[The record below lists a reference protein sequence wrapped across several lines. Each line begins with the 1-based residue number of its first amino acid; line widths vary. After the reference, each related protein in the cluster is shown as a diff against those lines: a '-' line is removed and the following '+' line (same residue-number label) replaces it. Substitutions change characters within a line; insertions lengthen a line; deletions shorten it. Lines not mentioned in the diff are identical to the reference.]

1 MSKLVIFSWLYLLS
15 IPLFAQDIKVAQLNC
30 AYRNNPIGIDVL
42 SPALSWKLQSAKHN
56 IMQTSYQ
63 IVVSSSLSNLNKN
76 IGDVWDTQKVNS
88 GQSLQIKYQ
97 GKKLLSSKTY
107 YWKVRVW
114 DNFGHESGW
123 SASAF
128 WQMGLLN
135 TVDWKG
141 AKWIAYE
148 KLADSNVN
156 SLPTDGKKD
165 KYIGNNI
172 LPMFRKGFTVTKT
185 IKKATAFISG
195 LGHFEMSLNGAK
207 VGDDFLAPGWTKYDK
222 EVLYLTYD
230 LTKLL
235 KRGENAI
242 GVMLGNGFYYIP
254 PVKERYRKLKV
265 AYGYPKMICRLL
277 IEYTDE
283 TSANIIS
290 NQSWKTAPSPIT
302 FSSIYGG
309 EDYNANLEQK
319 GWNLAGFN
327 DNKWKSSLL
336 VDGPKLNAQ
345 KEEPVKI
352 FENFSPQN
360 INPVANGEWVYDM
373 GQNASAIIE
382 LKVRGKKGDTIRI
395 TPAEL
400 LKADGSVT
408 QKNIGSPSY
417 FTYILKGDGL
427 EIWRPKFFYTGFR
440 YLQVKGAVPS
450 GKENPS
456 NKSVVED
463 LKALHI
469 RNAAEQVGKFSSS
482 NELFN
487 KTFSLIDWAVKS
499 NMVSVFTDCPHR
511 EKLGWLEELHL
522 MGSSVRY
529 NYNAAPL
536 FKKALQDM
544 KNSQLASGLIP
555 EIAPEYVKF
564 EWGGDMFRDSP
575 EWGSSGILMPWYLYQ
590 WYGDKQAMTDYY
602 PMMQRYINYLGT
614 KANNHILSQGLGDW
628 YDIGPKPPGVSQ
640 LTPMGITGTAIYY
653 YDLKILEKTATLL
666 GKKADAMAYA
676 KLALEVKDAFNHKF
690 FDAKS
695 KQYATGSQTANAM
708 AVYME
713 LVEEKHKNAVIEN
726 LVKDIRDRKNS
737 LTAGDIG
744 YRYVLRVL
752 EDADK
757 SDVIFD
763 MNSRSDVPGY
773 GMQLAKG
780 ATALTESWA
789 ALPTVSNNHFMLGHL
804 MEWLYSG
811 VGGIRQA
818 ENSIAF
824 NHIKIEPEVVGD
836 LTSADVHYNSPYGKI
851 SSKWKK
857 TDQTF
862 TLEVN
867 IPVNTKATIY
877 FPVLPKYEIS
887 EENNSTFTD
896 AGIADGKAKVVIG
909 SGYYKFNLKY
919 K

>member
-15 IPLFAQDIKVAQLNC
+15 FSLFAQDIKVARLDC
-30 AYRNNPIGIDVL
+30 EYKNNPIGIDVL
-42 SPALSWKLQSAKHN
+42 SPHLSWKLISSKHN
-56 IMQTSYQ
+56 VMQVAYR
-63 IVVSSSLSNLNKN
+63 ILVSSSLNKLGKN
-76 IGDVWDTQKVNS
+76 IGDVWDTKKINS
-88 GQSLQIKYQ
+88 SQSIHINYSWN
-97 GKKLLSSKTY
+97 KLLSTKTY
-107 YWKVRVW
+107 YWKVCVW
-114 DNFGHESGW
+114 DNFGNQSEW
-123 SASAF
+123 STSAF
-128 WQMGLLN
+128 WQMGLLK
-135 TVDWKG
+135 TEDWEG

-165 KYIGNNI
+165 NHIGNNI
-172 LPMFRKGFTVTKT
+172 LPMFRKGFTVAKT

-195 LGHFEMSLNGAK
+195 LGHFEMSLNGSK

-222 EVLYLTYD
+222 EALYITYD
-230 LTKLL
+230 LTKQLR
-235 KRGENAI
+235 KGENAI

-254 PVKERYRKLKV
+254 PIKERYKKLKV
-265 AYGYPKMICRLL
+265 AFGYPKMICRVL
-277 IEYTDE
+277 IEYIDG
-283 TSANIIS
+283 TSVNIVS

-327 DNKWKSSLL
+327 DAKWKSSLL

-345 KEEPVKI
+345 KEEPVKV
-352 FENFSPQN
+352 FENFTVKSVT
-360 INPVANGEWVYDM
+360 PVANGEWVYDM

-395 TPAEL
+395 MPAEL

-408 QKNIGSPSY
+408 QKNSGGPSY
-417 FTYILKGDGL
+417 FTYVLKGGGV

-440 YLQVKGAVPS
+440 YLQVKGGIPVGNKNTSNEAVIE
-450 GKENPS
+450 G
-456 NKSVVED
+456 

-469 RNAAEQVGKFSSS
+469 RNAAQQVGKFSSS

-487 KTFSLIDWAVKS
+487 KTFSLIDWAIKS

-544 KNSQLASGLIP
+544 KNSQLTSGLIP

-590 WYGDKQAMTDYY
+590 WYGDKQAMADYY
-602 PMMQRYINYLGT
+602 PMMRGYINYLGT
-614 KANNHILSQGLGDW
+614 KANKHILSQGLGDW
-628 YDIGPKPPGVSQ
+628 YDLGEKPPGVSQ
-640 LTPMGITGTAIYY
+640 LTPMGVTGTAIYY
-653 YDLKILEKTATLL
+653 YDLRILEKIARLL
-666 GKKADAMAYA
+666 GKKADALSYS
-676 KLALEVKDAFNHKF
+676 KLAVEVRNAFNHQF
-690 FDAKS
+690 FDTKT
-695 KQYATGSQTANAM
+695 KQYATGSQAANAM

-713 LVEEKHKNAVIEN
+713 LVEEKDKNAVIGN

-752 EDADK
+752 EDAGK

-773 GMQLAKG
+773 GMQIAKG

-811 VGGIRQA
+811 VGGIRQS

-836 LTSADVHYNSPYGKI
+836 LTSADVSYNSPYGKI
-851 SSKWKK
+851 SSKWTK
-857 TDQTF
+857 TDKNF
-862 TLEVN
+862 TLEIN
-867 IPVNTKATIY
+867 IPVNTKATVY
-877 FPVLPKYEIS
+877 FPAFPKSVIT
-887 EENNSTFTD
+887 EEYNSSFTD
-896 AGIADGKAKVVIG
+896 ADSENGKTKVTIG
-909 SGYYKFNLKY
+909 SGYYKFNLKHQ
-919 K
+919 

>member
-30 AYRNNPIGIDVL
+30 AYRNNPIGIDAL
-42 SPALSWKLQSAKHN
+42 SPGLSWKLQSAKHN

-76 IGDVWDTQKVNS
+76 IGDVWDTHKVNS
-88 GQSLQIKYQ
+88 GQSLQIKYK

-114 DNFGHESGW
+114 DNFGNKSAW

-135 TVDWKG
+135 TADWKG

-156 SLPTDGKKD
+156 NLPTDGKKD
-165 KYIGNNI
+165 KYSGNNI

-185 IKKATAFISG
+185 IKRATAFISG

-222 EVLYLTYD
+222 EALYLTYD
-230 LTKLL
+230 LTKQL
-235 KRGENAI
+235 KKGENAI

-277 IEYTDE
+277 IEYTDG
-283 TSANIIS
+283 TSANVIS

-327 DNKWKSSLL
+327 DRRWKSSLL
-336 VDGPKLNAQ
+336 VEGPKLNAQ
-345 KEEPVKI
+345 KEDPVKI

-360 INPVANGEWVYDM
+360 INPLANGEWVYDM
-373 GQNASAIIE
+373 GQNSAAIIE
-382 LKVRGKKGDTIRI
+382 LKVRGKKGDTVRI

-400 LKADGSVT
+400 LTADGSVT
-408 QKNIGSPSY
+408 QKNIGGPSY

-427 EIWRPKFFYTGFR
+427 ETWRPKFFYTGFR

-456 NKSVVED
+456 NKTVIED

-487 KTFSLIDWAVKS
+487 KTFNLIDWAIKS

-522 MGSSVRY
+522 MGTSVRY

-590 WYGDKQAMTDYY
+590 WYGDKQAMVDYY
-602 PMMQRYINYLGT
+602 PMMQRYIAYLST
-614 KANNHILSQGLGDW
+614 KANNHILAQGLGDW
-628 YDIGPKPPGVSQ
+628 YDLGPKPPGVSQ
-640 LTPMGITGTAIYY
+640 LTPMGVTGTAIYY

-666 GKKADAMAYA
+666 GKKADAIAYA
-676 KLALEVKDAFNHKF
+676 KLAVEVKNAFNHKF

-726 LVKDIRDRKNS
+726 LAKDIRDRKNS

-752 EDADK
+752 EDAGK

-836 LTSADVHYNSPYGKI
+836 LTSADVRYNSPYGKI
-851 SSKWKK
+851 SSKWEK
-857 TDQTF
+857 TDRTF

-887 EENNSTFTD
+887 EEYNSTFTD
-896 AGIADGKAKVVIG
+896 AGIEAGKAKVTVG